1 MGTPA
6 RFTARSKARAKSRC
20 EVNRSGPRLA
30 YRIRMRWTTGACPP
44 SGCGFLL
51 IAVLLACSDL
61 RLYPS
66 TQQSAGMTDVDPKA
80 RIAGV
85 FDRAA
90 PAYEETGVEFL
101 APAGGPNTESR

>member
-51 IAVLLACSDL
+51 IAVLPRLFGPSGTILPLANL
-61 RLYPS
+61 RP
-66 TQQSAGMTDVDPKA
+66 
-80 RIAGV
+80 
-85 FDRAA
+85 
-90 PAYEETGVEFL
+90 
-101 APAGGPNTESR
+101 

>member
-6 RFTARSKARAKSRC
+6 RRTARSNARAKSRC

-51 IAVLLACSDL
+51 IAVLL
-61 RLYPS
+61 
-66 TQQSAGMTDVDPKA
+66 G
-80 RIAGV
+80 
-85 FDRAA
+85 
-90 PAYEETGVEFL
+90 
-101 APAGGPNTESR
+101 